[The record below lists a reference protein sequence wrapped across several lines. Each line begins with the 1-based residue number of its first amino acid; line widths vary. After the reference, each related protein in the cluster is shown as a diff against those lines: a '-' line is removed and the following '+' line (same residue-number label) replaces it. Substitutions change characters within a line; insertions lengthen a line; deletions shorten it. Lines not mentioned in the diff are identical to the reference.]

1 MSDVIRVR
9 RRTGEP
15 IEFRQSNKRKHTRG
29 VISDPAFE
37 HILEL
42 AKALQAIYKQSY
54 ELQRPIVE
62 DLCANK
68 NSVTERELAHCFDG
82 VLDVSCTDYD
92 MKLFNR
98 LCKAFKARYPECVSE
113 YIKIQKEVYGD
124 D

>member
-1 MSDVIRVR
+1 MSHDIRIR
-9 RRTGEP
+9 RKTGKP
-15 IEFRQSNKRKHTRG
+15 VEFRKSNKRKHTKG
-29 VISDPAFE
+29 GISDPAFE
-37 HILEL
+37 HICEL

-54 ELQRPIVE
+54 ELQRPIVD

-68 NSVTERELAHCFDG
+68 NSVTERALEHCFDG
-82 VLDVSCTDYD
+82 VLDISCTDYG

-113 YIKIQKEVYGD
+113 YIKIQKEIYGD

>member
-1 MSDVIRVR
+1 MATGNHDAKSKRVK
-9 RRTGEP
+9 
-15 IEFRQSNKRKHTRG
+15 SSKRKHAKEKM
-29 VISDPAFE
+29 SDPAFE

-82 VLDVSCTDYD
+82 VLDISCTDYG
-92 MKLFNR
+92 MKLFNK
-98 LCKAFKARYPECVSE
+98 LCRAFKARYPVCVME

-124 D
+124 DEK